1 VKIIFGMELLWS
13 MKKIYLISALIVFI
27 GIASGISFFLIRDA
41 NAQIPENITL
51 VTQDGESYHFGDS
64 DKKLKLVEF
73 IYTHCP
79 DICPTTTHKMN
90 LLKQDLINVGV
101 FGEKVQYITLT
112 IDPYR
117 DKPEVLRNYM
127 EAFEIEND
135 GNWILLTGDPENT
148 LVEQK
153 KIREVADT
161 FQFQY
166 RDPGNGFY
174 VHSAF
179 TYLIDENNKFIKK
192 FPMGEEFD
200 KDAVFDKIMS
210 EL

>member
-1 VKIIFGMELLWS
+1 
-13 MKKIYLISALIVFI
+13 MKKIYLISALIVVI
-27 GIASGISFFLIRDA
+27 GIGSGISFFLIRDA

-51 VTQDGESYHFGDS
+51 FTHDEEFYRFGDS
-64 DKKLKLVEF
+64 DKKIKLIEF
-73 IYTHCP
+73 IYTYCP

-90 LLKQDLINVGV
+90 QLKQDLANEGV
-101 FGEKVQYITLT
+101 FGEKVQFVTIT

-117 DKPEVLRNYM
+117 DTPEILRKYM
-127 EAFEIEND
+127 NAFEIEND
-135 GNWILLTGDPENT
+135 GNWILLTGDPSNIKE
-148 LVEQK
+148 EQL

-179 TYLIDENNKFIKK
+179 IYLIDENNKFIKK
-192 FPMGEEFD
+192 FPMGEDFD
-200 KDAVFDKIMS
+200 KDEVFKKIMK
-210 EL
+210 EI